1 MPPNDSEEVVLEL
14 RKIIHSLD
22 LHSRWLNREYAL
34 TSPQLVF
41 LQEIGEC
48 NGITIG
54 HLARRTSLSC
64 ATATGIVDRLEQRGL
79 VLRSRNGQDRRQVQL
94 SLTPPG
100 RDAYERRPPAL
111 QETFL
116 RALAGLPPGEKQR
129 MLESLRRLAGMMSG
143 IVDDHVPA
151 PLAIPEPEAPPLS
164 GKASPAGFLESCR
177 MLLAGSSGAEGEG
190 GVPADEDSNEV
201 TLLLART
208 PLELAEHVSLTTLA
222 RFLHE
227 HLKPYEDPEEAV
239 RDGLEYA
246 LSDEAGKGGF
256 VLLAMRGAAL
266 AGALV
271 MLNTGMHGYVPS
283 NLLLFIAVDAAYRRQ
298 GIGMRLIRQAQSL
311 VNGDIKLHVEYEN
324 PARRLY
330 ERLGFISKYAE
341 MRWAY
346 EPFDG

>member
-1 MPPNDSEEVVLEL
+1 M
-14 RKIIHSLD
+14 
-22 LHSRWLNREYAL
+22 

-41 LQEIGEC
+41 LKEIGERDS
-48 NGITIG
+48 ITIG
-54 HLARRTSLSC
+54 QLAQRTSLSC

-79 VLRSRNGQDRRQVQL
+79 VLRSRNGKDRRQVQL
-94 SLTPPG
+94 TLTPPG

-116 RALAGLPPGEKQR
+116 RTLEGLPPVEKQQ
-129 MLESLRRLAGMMSG
+129 MLASLRRLAGMMSG
-143 IVDDHVPA
+143 IVDEHLPEPLPA
-151 PLAIPEPEAPPLS
+151 PESEAPPLA

-177 MLLAGSSGAEGEG
+177 MLLAGSSAVNEEDGAQAG
-190 GVPADEDSNEV
+190 GNPDGAR
-201 TLLLART
+201 LILART
-208 PLELAEHVSLTTLA
+208 PLELAEHVSLEELA
-222 RFLHE
+222 GFLHE

-239 RDGLEYA
+239 RDGLDYA

-256 VLLAMRGAAL
+256 VLLAMRGPAL

-283 NLLLFIAVDAAYRRQ
+283 NLLLFIAVDAACRRQ

-311 VNGDIKLHVEYEN
+311 VSGDIKLHVEYEN

-330 ERLGFISKYAE
+330 EKLGFTSKYAE
-341 MRWAY
+341 MRWAH